1 MSNTQYLV
9 NVSDKKWSLLLFC
22 HSKCGL
28 FWPILRSKNTRNK
41 VAATA
46 NLLVYYEQEFCYV
59 YVFYFI
65 YPRVT
70 FLFVGG
76 G

>member
-1 MSNTQYLV
+1 MLV
-9 NVSDKKWSLLLFC
+9 TKS
-22 HSKCGL
+22 GL
-28 FWPILRSKNTRNK
+28 SFYSVIQSAGSFGPFYVLKIPETS
-41 VAATA
+41 VVATA
-46 NLLVYYEQEFCYV
+46 DLLVYYEQEFCYV